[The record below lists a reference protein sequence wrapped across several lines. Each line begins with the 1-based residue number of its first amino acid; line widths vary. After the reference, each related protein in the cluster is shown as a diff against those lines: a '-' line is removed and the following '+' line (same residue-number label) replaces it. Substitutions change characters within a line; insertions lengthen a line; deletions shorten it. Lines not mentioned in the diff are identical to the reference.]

1 MRRLV
6 LLLVVLTAVAPAC
19 AVGEPDHVRIGVV
32 GALSG
37 PRAYLG
43 TEVHRGAELA
53 VEDLNEAGGLLGEP
67 VELVVRDATDL
78 VDVPG
83 QLADLAERERVTAV
97 IGPDAPGVLLGPRSP
112 LSRRGVPALLPTAFA
127 GDLAAAPAP
136 VWRTVPS
143 GHDQA
148 VRLARWLGDE
158 RAADRVSL
166 LVADPVEGPVARDA
180 VEAGLIAG
188 GAEVIGIVEADAA
201 TPDLGPAISRLRRDA
216 PDAEALVIWAP
227 PPVAARATR
236 AVRDQGW
243 DLQIAVPASAF
254 VGEYRSLAG
263 GASEGVVLPFPF
275 REEWFSA
282 EMQRWMVRWHRRH
295 GLDVLADLETLVLD
309 LPVAAIAAYDA
320 VRLVAAAVEE
330 SGSRDPEAVA
340 AALDGLRADGLLR
353 GYRLDRSEAWAA
365 EDLHVARF
373 HNFAVVYDVD
383 PALDEERQRRFYD
396 YQVSLD
402 YLPDE
407 VLRGRAGE
415 IIADLIEERRAAAP
429 AYREPAPPPGPVS
442 RPEDG

>member
-6 LLLVVLTAVAPAC
+6 LLLILLASVAPAC
-19 AVGEPDHVRIGVV
+19 AVAEPEHVRIGVI

-53 VEDLNEAGGLLGEP
+53 VEDLNEAGGLLGHP
-67 VELVVRDATDL
+67 VELVVRDASDL

-97 IGPDAPGVLLGPRSP
+97 VGPDAPGVLLGPRSP

-127 GDLAAAPAP
+127 GDLVEAPAP

-158 RAADRVSL
+158 RAAGAVAL
-166 LVADPVEGPVARDA
+166 LVADPVEGPVAREA
-180 VEAGLIAG
+180 VEAGLTAG
-188 GAEVIGIVEADAA
+188 DAEVVAVVEADAT
-201 TPDLGPAISRLRRDA
+201 TPDLGPAVSRLRREA
-216 PDAEALVIWAP
+216 PDAEAVVIWGP

-236 AVRDQGW
+236 ALRGQGW
-243 DLQIAVPASAF
+243 DVQIGVPASAF

-263 GASEGVVLPFPF
+263 PDSEGVVLPFPF

-282 EMQRWMVRWHRRH
+282 EMQRWMVRWHQRH

-353 GYRLDRSEAWAA
+353 EYQLDGPETWGAG
-365 EDLHVARF
+365 DLHVARF

-383 PALDEERQRRFYD
+383 PTLDQERQRRFYD
-396 YQVSLD
+396 YQVRLD

-407 VLRGRAGE
+407 VLGGRAGE
-415 IIADLIEERRAAAP
+415 IIADLIEERRADAP
-429 AYREPAPPPGPVS
+429 AYRPPSPPPGPVS
-442 RPEDG
+442 RPVDG